1 MQTAQEAILQR
12 ISVSRGTSE
21 PAQAAPTEVTE
32 VVNVSEDAPIESE
45 ADTELQAAVEVEQD
59 VEEPEGDEPEVDHDT
74 SVEDELF
81 YDLDGEEVSQTQLR
95 QWKNQGLMQ
104 SDYTRKTQAHSEDVK
119 SFSAKSEQFAVK
131 ESEFN
136 DKLLT
141 LEAML
146 SEEAKTTDEIAEMR
160 EYDPES
166 YIKYTERQQKLRQFV
181 DTSKSAKTPSV
192 DMAKVS
198 SDLFAAYPQWMEN
211 GKQTKAF
218 TDDTNLMSKYAETRG
233 IGQKEL
239 SSFEAKH
246 YQVLL
251 DAAKYSQRQVKNAVT
266 EKAVRKAP
274 VTTKPRGSAQASLT
288 DYDKAK
294 KAFDANPTLKNAV
307 ALRKIPKPN

>member
-1 MQTAQEAILQR
+1 MQTAQEAIIER
-12 ISVSRGTSE
+12 IKVSRGTSE
-21 PAQAAPTEVTE
+21 PAQAAPTEATE

-45 ADTELQAAVEVEQD
+45 SDTELQATVEVEQD
-59 VEEPEGDEPEVDHDT
+59 VEEPESTEVAQATHDD
-74 SVEDELF
+74 EDE
-81 YDLDGEEVSQTQLR
+81 DLYVDYKGREINLKDVEQWEQGHLR
-95 QWKNQGLMQ
+95 Q
-104 SDYTRKTQAHSEDVK
+104 SDYTRKTQELADSRKEFELSKTEFTGKQSEL
-119 SFSAKSEQFAVK
+119 
-131 ESEFN
+131 N

-146 SEEAKTTDEIAEMR
+146 SEETKTADELTEMR
-160 EYDPES
+160 EYDPEA
-166 YIKYTERQQKLRQFV
+166 YIKHTERQQKLRQFV
-181 DTSKSAKTPSV
+181 DSSKAAQAPGV

-251 DAAKYSQRQVKNAVT
+251 DAAKYSQRQVKNAAT

>member
-21 PAQAAPTEVTE
+21 PVQAEPTVATE
-32 VVNVSEDAPIESE
+32 VVNVSEDAPIDDVIEPEAKVNEEVAEEIEESE
-45 ADTELQAAVEVEQD
+45 STEDAQAAHDDEDEDLYVDYKGREINLKD
-59 VEEPEGDEPEVDHDT
+59 VEKWEQGH
-74 SVEDELF
+74 
-81 YDLDGEEVSQTQLR
+81 LR
-95 QWKNQGLMQ
+95 Q
-104 SDYTRKTQAHSEDVK
+104 SDYTRKTQELADSRKDFE
-119 SFSAKSEQFAVK
+119 AKQ
-131 ESEFN
+131 SEFTGKQTELN

-146 SEEAKTTDEIAEMR
+146 SEEAKTTDELAEMR
-160 EYDPES
+160 EYDPEA

-181 DTSKSAKTPSV
+181 DTSKTAQTPSV

-239 SSFEAKH
+239 STFEAKH

-274 VTTKPRGSAQASLT
+274 VTTKPRGSAQANLT
-288 DYDKAK
+288 DYDKAR
-294 KAFDANPTLKNAV
+294 KAFNANPSLKNAV

>member
-21 PAQAAPTEVTE
+21 PVKAEPTEVTE
-32 VVNVSEDAPIESE
+32 VVNVSEDAPIDDVVETGAQASEEVTEEIEESE
-45 ADTELQAAVEVEQD
+45 GTEVAEASHDDEDEDLYVDYKGREINLKD
-59 VEEPEGDEPEVDHDT
+59 VEKWEQGH
-74 SVEDELF
+74 
-81 YDLDGEEVSQTQLR
+81 LR
-95 QWKNQGLMQ
+95 Q
-104 SDYTRKTQAHSEDVK
+104 SDYTRKTQELADSR
-119 SFSAKSEQFAVK
+119 K
-131 ESEFN
+131 EFESKQSEFTGKQSELN

-146 SEEAKTTDEIAEMR
+146 SEETKTADELTEMR

-181 DTSKSAKTPSV
+181 DTSKSAKAPSV

-211 GKQTKAF
+211 GKQTQAF
-218 TDDTNLMSKYAETRG
+218 TDDTNLMSKYADTRG

-239 SSFEAKH
+239 STFEAKH
-246 YQVLL
+246 YQILL

-274 VTTKPRGSAQASLT
+274 VTTKPRGSAQANLS
-288 DYDKAK
+288 DYDKAY
-294 KAFDANPTLKNAV
+294 KAFKADPSMKNAV
-307 ALRKIPKPN
+307 ALKKIPKPN

>member
-1 MQTAQEAILQR
+1 MQTAQEAIIER
-12 ISVSRGTSE
+12 IKVSRGTSE
-21 PAQAAPTEVTE
+21 PAQAEPTVATE
-32 VVNVSEDAPIESE
+32 VVNVSEDAPIDDVIEPEAKVNEEVAEEVEESE
-45 ADTELQAAVEVEQD
+45 STEDAQAAHDDEDEDLYVDYKGREINLKDVEQW
-59 VEEPEGDEPEVDHDT
+59 EQGH
-74 SVEDELF
+74 
-81 YDLDGEEVSQTQLR
+81 LR
-95 QWKNQGLMQ
+95 Q
-104 SDYTRKTQAHSEDVK
+104 SDYTRKTQELADSRKEFELSKTEFTGKQSEL
-119 SFSAKSEQFAVK
+119 
-131 ESEFN
+131 N

-146 SEEAKTTDEIAEMR
+146 SEETKTADELTEMR
-160 EYDPES
+160 EYDPEA
-166 YIKYTERQQKLRQFV
+166 YIKHTERQQKLRQFV
-181 DTSKSAKTPSV
+181 DSSKTAQAPSV

-239 SSFEAKH
+239 STFEAKH

-251 DAAKYSQRQVKNAVT
+251 DAAKYSQRQVKNAAT